1 MSKFSPREAWMGND
15 CCSSQNKERENKR
28 LTGQKCPGETHCFIQ
43 QNRVVCSGHSINIKV
58 SQKTIKNLGMG
69 KAGAGVEELIQLT
82 IKTPQINHLE
92 NG

>member
-1 MSKFSPREAWMGND
+1 MGND
-15 CCSSQNKERENKR
+15 CCSSQNKERENRR

-43 QNRVVCSGHSINIKV
+43 QNRVVCSGHSIDIRVKNIKV

-69 KAGAGVEELIQLT
+69 KAGAGVEELKQLT
-82 IKTPQINHLE
+82 SKTPQINHLE